1 MPRFNG
7 KPAVAPLTGAMICD
21 DWYVREIAANILEKI
36 GWIPT
41 DPVARSY
48 YLIGRKGRDELVE
61 VGPSAVSPL
70 VQSLADGDWHIRK
83 SVAQVLGEIRDASAI
98 DPLIRAKGPE
108 MP

>member
-1 MPRFNG
+1 
-7 KPAVAPLTGAMICD
+7 
-21 DWYVREIAANILEKI
+21 
-36 GWIPT
+36 
-41 DPVARSY
+41 
-48 YLIGRKGRDELVE
+48 VE